1 MDIGQIFDNL
11 QNVNSVQARNRYFAG
26 GRAAFR
32 SAFATNDAERVRRL
46 IHHLIEGP
54 GDRFARMADCIF
66 NRVYQIGNLSRS
78 GVQELYGWLNDD
90 GTPIRNSRTERAL
103 RWLGFDVEVHEPG

>member
-1 MDIGQIFDNL
+1 
-11 QNVNSVQARNRYFAG
+11 
-26 GRAAFR
+26 
-32 SAFATNDAERVRRL
+32 
-46 IHHLIEGP
+46 
-54 GDRFARMADCIF
+54 MADCIF